1 MKMLRNALH
10 HNNLISTSVA
20 AALAIILAVTFW
32 FASSPKVSAG
42 STCTV
47 CHKRTTTITG
57 LDCGGIDYQRH
68 LDHGD
73 TIGACVTPSGNQ

>member
-20 AALAIILAVTFW
+20 ATLAIILAVTFW
-32 FASSPKVSAG
+32 FASSPKVSAVD
-42 STCTV
+42 CTL
-47 CHKRTTTITG
+47 CHKRTLTITVV
-57 LDCGGIDYQRH
+57 CGSDDYRRH

-73 TIGACVTPSGNQ
+73 TMGACTTPTGNQ